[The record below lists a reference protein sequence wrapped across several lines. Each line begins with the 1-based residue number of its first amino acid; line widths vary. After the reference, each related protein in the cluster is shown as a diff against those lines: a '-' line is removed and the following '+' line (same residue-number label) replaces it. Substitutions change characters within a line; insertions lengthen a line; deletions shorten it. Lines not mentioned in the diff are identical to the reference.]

1 MIHKAVAMIA
11 ASFVISTISTA
22 ALAASK
28 RTTAAAHRDVRTLV
42 RMMDKDQNGS
52 VSKDEFM
59 EFMGREFDRLD
70 VDKNGSLQAAELRP
84 MMHPSWPAS
93 RSACQYYGGCSG
105 N

>member
-1 MIHKAVAMIA
+1 MNRKAIAMIA

-22 ALAASK
+22 ALAVSK
-28 RTTAAAHRDVRTLV
+28 HTATAAGKDVRTLV

-59 EFMGREFDRLD
+59 EFMGKEFDRLD
-70 VDKNGSLQAAELRP
+70 VDKNGSLQPAEIRS
-84 MMHPSWPAS
+84 MRRANWPLS
-93 RSACQYYGGCSG
+93 SCGYYGGCGS